1 MPHTPPRPTPVRSA
15 ADLNRLIR
23 ALWQHGQL
31 PDDRRPEYEALV
43 VEWAE
48 AHKAERG
55 DVVKAA

>member
-1 MPHTPPRPTPVRSA
+1 MSPAPRTPGPVRSA

-23 ALWQHGQL
+23 ELWQHGQL
-31 PDDRRPEYEALV
+31 PDERRPEYEALV

-55 DVVKAA
+55 DVVEAA